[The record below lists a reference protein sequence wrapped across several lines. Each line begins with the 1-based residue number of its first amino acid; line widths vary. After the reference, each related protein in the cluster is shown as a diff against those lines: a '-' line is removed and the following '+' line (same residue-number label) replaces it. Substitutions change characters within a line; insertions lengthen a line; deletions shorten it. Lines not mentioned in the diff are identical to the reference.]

1 MIAVVAGLIV
11 RDGKL
16 LIAKRPEDK
25 HMGGRWEFP
34 GGKIEKGESPEAALR
49 RELSEELDI
58 QVEVG
63 RIYHAVMHSYPEKEV
78 LLLFYRCRLIS
89 GEPRPIEEAD
99 VRWISE
105 DEINDYHWAEADVPT
120 VEWIVHDSFDAICD
134 G

>member
-16 LIAKRPEDK
+16 LIAQRPGDK

-49 RELSEELDI
+49 RELSEELGI
-58 QVEVG
+58 EVKVG
-63 RIYHAVMHSYPEKEV
+63 RIYHAVMHSYPEKDV

-99 VRWISE
+99 VRWITE
-105 DEINDYHWAEADVPT
+105 NEIRSYNWAEADIPAVQ
-120 VEWIVHDSFDAICD
+120 WIEHDGLGAICD
-134 G
+134 I